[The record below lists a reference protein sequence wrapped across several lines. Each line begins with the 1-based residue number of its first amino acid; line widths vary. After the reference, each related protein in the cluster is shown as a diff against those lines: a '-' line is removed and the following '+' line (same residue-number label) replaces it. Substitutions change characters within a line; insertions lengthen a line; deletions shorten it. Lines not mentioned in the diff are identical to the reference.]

1 MAEGRVRIEEGVVF
15 GEADGAPLRADVFHP
30 PHLDRPAP
38 AVLLL
43 HGGAWRMGDRTQLR
57 GYGLRLG
64 REGYVCVASEYRLA
78 PGAAWPAQIH
88 DAKAAVRWMR
98 GNADALGIDQRRI
111 AASGNSAGGHLALLL
126 GGTAGIE
133 AFEGDSGTPGVA
145 ADVAAVIAV
154 YPPTRLPRVPSEITG
169 EAGELDDDDGGG
181 GGEAA
186 ALASP
191 VNHAA
196 AGFPPTLLV
205 HGAADELVPVRAS
218 FLMYERLVAAGV
230 PVDLHVYA
238 DQVHAFDA
246 DPAFGRLCAAEMA
259 SFLGRYLGPGV
270 EADGAGA
277 GAAGRATP
285 A

>member
-15 GEADGAPLRADVFHP
+15 GEADGRPLLADVFHP
-30 PHLDRPAP
+30 PHLDGPAP

-98 GNADALGIDQRRI
+98 GNAEDLGIDPARI

-126 GGTAGIE
+126 GGTAGLE
-133 AFEGDSGTPGVA
+133 EFEGVSGTPGVP

-169 EAGELDDDDGGG
+169 EAGELDGDGGG
-181 GGEAA
+181 DAEAA

-191 VNHAA
+191 VHHAA
-196 AGFPPTLLV
+196 PGFPPTLLV

-218 FLMYERLVAAGV
+218 FLMYEHLVAAGTS
-230 PVDLHVYA
+230 VDLHVYA
-238 DQVHAFDA
+238 DQAHAFDA
-246 DPAFGRLCAAEMA
+246 EPAFGRLCATEMV
-259 SFLGRYLGPGV
+259 SFLGRYLGRR
-270 EADGAGA
+270 ADA
-277 GAAGRATP
+277 ATP